1 MSGPLSFIPF
11 TIGAS
16 LASTLLNAVAE
27 GSPPDFAA
35 FDFDSAFRKGVR
47 AWATIRQAAGEA
59 QAEYA
64 AYQAQSHDYEER
76 VRERSHQQRRK
87 IAVAPPS

>member
-16 LASTLLNAVAE
+16 LAGTLLNAVTE
-27 GSPPDFAA
+27 GTRPVFLDFDAA
-35 FDFDSAFRKGVR
+35 FRTGVR

-59 QAEYA
+59 QAEYQ
-64 AYQAQSHDYEER
+64 AYQAQEHDYVER
-76 VRERSHQQRRK
+76 ARERSHQQRRK
-87 IAVAPPS
+87 ITVAPPG